1 MSKKND
7 SYPISSKSR
16 TKLNA
21 FRWEDN
27 IERSPGKSP
36 TKSPFKSPSKPG
48 HTNKEN
54 QTSWL
59 NGVVEEE
66 RPQAGKGQSSDQ
78 TADPKPTK
86 ECPKTPGNRLPF
98 ADLISN
104 AEDAFN
110 LAPGQE
116 FTPEDRVIWQ
126 HVPVSSNPDSTSQ
139 TSAARGKKRR
149 RHSSSPSSS
158 PLADNS
164 KHGNQ
169 ESFDLQSFQALLK
182 TPQNDL
188 VTDLLN
194 NYVGK
199 STINGNEDLPPPR
212 LSNLLSS
219 SPQTPASAKINRDS
233 SGLRRSISCNAEW
246 PASKAK
252 RRRIDG
258 DSSRANHSIFSR
270 SRSNVLDSGD
280 AKTASLKSFVQ
291 KMESL
296 HKAPTPADPP
306 SSSPVPAA
314 NAQRNRSMSPIEEK
328 AALRASEKAT
338 KGDQVNSVQPESRA
352 LRDTT
357 PQGYSSEFEDDGL
370 DLDLLEFADATLN
383 SVTGPTHAYSNS
395 ECQKTESANGPSSEE
410 HDHND
415 TENRHG
421 FGTVIGDTDTGMRYK
436 NTLNDFDEF
445 DDDDEFPENI
455 NMLLTGCDN
464 ASVST
469 GPVNPSANKPA
480 TLKQVA
486 SHAAQAN
493 TLPPA
498 KPEKPAE
505 ASSEDEF
512 DDEDFDLEAIE
523 QSLKQSGEETQ
534 NYVCHA

>member
-1 MSKKND
+1 MSKKFD

-21 FRWEDN
+21 FRCEDN
-27 IERSPGKSP
+27 VEQSPAKSP
-36 TKSPFKSPSKPG
+36 SKSPFKSPSKPG

-59 NGVVEEE
+59 NGVVEKEGS
-66 RPQAGKGQSSDQ
+66 RTGNGQSSDK

-139 TSAARGKKRR
+139 TSATRGKKR

-169 ESFDLQSFQALLK
+169 EPFDMQSFQALFK

-188 VTDLLN
+188 VADLLN

-199 STINGNEDLPPPR
+199 STLNGNEDLPPPR

-219 SPQTPASAKINRDS
+219 SPRTPASAKTNRDS

-246 PASKAK
+246 PTSKAK

-258 DSSRANHSIFSR
+258 DGSRSGRNIFSR

-280 AKTASLKSFVQ
+280 AKAASLKSFVQ

-296 HKAPTPADPP
+296 HKAPTVAEPP
-306 SSSPVPAA
+306 SSSPAPTA
-314 NAQRNRSMSPIEEK
+314 NVQRNRSMSPIEEK
-328 AALRASEKAT
+328 ATLRASERAT
-338 KGDQVNSVQPESRA
+338 KGDETNVVQPESRT

-357 PQGYSSEFEDDGL
+357 PEGSSSEFEDDGL
-370 DLDLLEFADATLN
+370 DLDLLEFADTTLD
-383 SVTGPTHAYSNS
+383 SVTGPTQAYSNS
-395 ECQKTESANGPSSEE
+395 ECHNTESANRVSSRE
-410 HDHND
+410 HDNNNI
-415 TENRHG
+415 ENRNCSG
-421 FGTVIGDTDTGMRYK
+421 GLDRNINTDMKFK
-436 NTLNDFDEF
+436 NTLNYDDEF
-445 DDDDEFPENI
+445 DDDDEFSENI
-455 NMLLTGCDN
+455 NMILTGCDD
-464 ASVST
+464 APAST
-469 GPVNPSANKPA
+469 GPVNPANKPS
-480 TLKQVA
+480 TLKQAA
-486 SHAAQAN
+486 SHDVQAN
-493 TLPPA
+493 AQPSTRL
-498 KPEKPAE
+498 EKPKE
-505 ASSEDEF
+505 ASSDDEF

-523 QSLKQSGEETQ
+523 QSLKQSGEEMQ
-534 NYVCHA
+534 NHVCHS